1 MTQRNFANL
10 PVTEEIDR
18 AEIRESMMRGMSHKW
33 GQRMEQLAV
42 SAEVDQ
48 GLIDS
53 QRKYIEELE
62 DKNTGLRRQRRSSP
76 SRRTLRRTKWLK
88 NRVHFS
94 FAMFLALGITLS
106 LVMFASLI
114 EGGWYTPAFLA
125 ILSGVAIMC
134 AGWVRDE

>member
-1 MTQRNFANL
+1 MIQRDFANL
-10 PVTEEIDR
+10 PATEELDK
-18 AEIRESMMRGMSHKW
+18 AEIRESLMRGMSHKW
-33 GQRMEQLAV
+33 GQRMEKLAA

-62 DKNTGLRRQRRSSP
+62 EKNTGLRRQRRASP

-94 FAMFLALGITLS
+94 FAMFLAFGIALS

-114 EGGWYTPAFLA
+114 EGGWYTPAFLT
-125 ILSGVAIMC
+125 ILSGVLFMC